1 MLILELL
8 GKHPVGL
15 NLVEIARALEIPNNS
30 VFRIASTLT
39 QMGYLH
45 RCEKTKRFVMTRK
58 LLGIGYASVSQQN
71 IVAVSMEFLKLLRD
85 EVKETVALAI
95 LLPQEAVLLVL
106 AEAKSAHPFG
116 YHLEEG
122 MRTELHSAAPG
133 KAILAFLPE
142 SELTNVLGRMPFT
155 RFNERTISCRKKLA
169 TELAGVK
176 KSGVAFDRQ
185 EMMDGCHCVAAPIF
199 DENGYPIAAIWTTG
213 PSNRL
218 TAKEL
223 PEVGKK
229 VKAAA
234 DKIAARLS
242 LPI

>member
-8 GKHPVGL
+8 GKHPAGL
-15 NLVEIARALEIPNNS
+15 GLVDIARALEIPNNS

-58 LLGIGYASVSQQN
+58 LLGIGYASISQQN
-71 IVAVSMEFLKLLRD
+71 IVAVSIEFLKQLRD
-85 EVKETVALAI
+85 EVKETVAIAI

-106 AEAKSAHPFG
+106 AEVKSSHPFG
-116 YHLEEG
+116 YHIEEG
-122 MRTELHSAAPG
+122 TRSELHGAAPG

-142 SELTNVLGRMPFT
+142 SELSSVLGRMPFT
-155 RFNERTISCRKKLA
+155 RFNERTISCGEGLRNELVEVRKN
-169 TELAGVK
+169 GF
-176 KSGVAFDRQ
+176 AFDRQ
-185 EMMDGCHCVAAPIF
+185 EMMDGCHCVVAPIF
-199 DENGYPIAAIWTTG
+199 DEHGYPIAAIWTTG

-218 TAKEL
+218 TSKEL
-223 PEVGKK
+223 PNVGAI

-234 DKIAARLS
+234 DKIAARLCM
-242 LPI
+242 PI